1 MPKRLTVGL
10 VCAASLQLCV
20 LVGMYI
26 NAQLP
31 LWFGTQVS
39 LQTKPV
45 DPRSLF
51 RGNYAL
57 LSYNINQQAVPL
69 SWQDG
74 KPIAKG
80 MVVYI
85 SLAPATETDLWVG
98 TGMYK
103 EAPTSGLFMRGRTGE
118 NWYHQGAPM
127 IDVTYGIEAYFAPKD
142 KAMALEEQLN
152 RPHRA
157 VIMVNADGRARL
169 KGIVS
174 N

>member
-20 LVGMYI
+20 LLGMYI

-31 LWFGTQVS
+31 LWFGTEVS
-39 LQTKPV
+39 LATQPV

-57 LSYNINQQAVPL
+57 LSYNISQQAVPQ
-69 SWQDG
+69 SWQDDQ
-74 KPIAKG
+74 PIAKG

-85 SLAPATETDLWVG
+85 ALEPATEAGLFVG
-98 TGMYK
+98 SGMYK
-103 EAPTSGLFMRGRTGE
+103 QEPTSGLFIRGRTGE
-118 NWYHQGAPM
+118 NWHHQGAPM

-142 KAMALEEQLN
+142 KAMVLEEQLN
-152 RPHRA
+152 HPHRA
-157 VIMVNADGRARL
+157 VIMLNTDGRARL

>member
-10 VCAASLQLCV
+10 VCAASFQLCV

-31 LWFGTQVS
+31 LWFGTEVS
-39 LQTKPV
+39 LVTKPV

-57 LSYNINQQAVPL
+57 LSYNINQQAVPQA
-69 SWQDG
+69 WQDG
-74 KPIAKG
+74 HPIAKG
-80 MVVYI
+80 TVVYI
-85 SLAPATETDLWVG
+85 ALEPVTETELWIG
-98 TGMYK
+98 NGMYK
-103 EAPTSGLFMRGRTGE
+103 EEPTSGLFMRGRTGK
-118 NWYHQGAPM
+118 NWHLQGAPM
-127 IDVTYGIEAYFAPKD
+127 IEVSYGIEAFFAPKD

-152 RPHRA
+152 HPHRA
-157 VIMVNADGRARL
+157 VIKVNANGRARL

>member
-1 MPKRLTVGL
+1 MHKRLTVGL
-10 VCAASLQLCV
+10 IFAITFQLCV

-31 LWFGTQVS
+31 LWFGSEIS
-39 LQTKPV
+39 LATKPV

-57 LSYNINQQAVPL
+57 LSYHINQQAVPQA
-69 SWQDG
+69 WQDG
-74 KPIAKG
+74 QPIAKG
-80 MVVYI
+80 RVVYI
-85 SLAPATETDLWVG
+85 SLEPAAETGLWVG
-98 TGMYK
+98 TGIYK
-103 EAPTSGLFMRGRTGE
+103 EAPTSGLFIRGRTGK
-118 NWYHQGAPM
+118 NWHRQGAPM

-152 RPHRA
+152 HPHKA
-157 VIMVNADGRARL
+157 VIMLYTDGRARL